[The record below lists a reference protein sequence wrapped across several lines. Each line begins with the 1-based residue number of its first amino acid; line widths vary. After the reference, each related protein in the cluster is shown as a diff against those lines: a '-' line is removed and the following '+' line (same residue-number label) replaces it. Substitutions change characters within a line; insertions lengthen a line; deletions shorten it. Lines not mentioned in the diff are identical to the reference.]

1 MTFQEDLSPLSNGE
15 EAANNLNQTLAT
27 EPKGI
32 SPELRGLNYDLGVA
46 TVLYTFDQITMAKK
60 NGEFICF
67 REWLQRE
74 EQTKKWTV
82 SKKKAANL
90 LRELPEA
97 QGIVQLS
104 MHSTCRHQ

>member
-46 TVLYTFDQITMAKK
+46 TVLSVSYTHLTLPT
-60 NGEFICF
+60 N
-67 REWLQRE
+67 RE
-74 EQTKKWTV
+74 V
-82 SKKKAANL
+82 
-90 LRELPEA
+90 
-97 QGIVQLS
+97 
-104 MHSTCRHQ
+104 

>member
-27 EPKGI
+27 EPKEI
-32 SPELRGLNYDLGVA
+32 KPQLRGLNYDLGVA

-67 REWLQRE
+67 RDSR
-74 EQTKKWTV
+74 
-82 SKKKAANL
+82 
-90 LRELPEA
+90 
-97 QGIVQLS
+97 VQS
-104 MHSTCRHQ
+104 NWAGS